1 MTTYFWE
8 NYLLE
13 VPLYSHLI
21 QSFDDIKL
29 EVLNYI
35 QQPNILFDYPLCLV
49 EDFENNPIQLYKNL
63 WKVVPVSTFDED
75 FILNLG
81 DREHSIISNIITN
94 SKWNCP
100 ILSSLISGLESQGDL
115 NNCFISK
122 LSPGS
127 VINSH
132 KGLTS
137 DCMRIHLGLVCDP
150 ECKITIGNESRSW
163 ENGKLLAFKYDYQ
176 NIFGVN
182 HEGTSDRIILSL
194 DLRISYLQK
203 FVPQLK

>member
-13 VPLYSHLI
+13 VPLCSHLT
-21 QSFDDIKL
+21 QSSDDIKL

-49 EDFENNPIQLYKNL
+49 EDFENNPIALYKNL

-75 FILNLG
+75 FISNLG
-81 DREHSIISNIITN
+81 DREHLIISNIITN

-137 DCMRIHLGLVCDP
+137 DCMRIHLGLVSDP
-150 ECKITIGNESRSW
+150 GCKITIGNESRSW
-163 ENGKLLAFKYDYQ
+163 ENGKLLAFKYDDQ
-176 NIFGVN
+176 NMFGVN

-194 DLRISYLQK
+194 DLSISYLQK